1 MVHDLRA
8 GDTHM
13 VRAAGIWSMTS
24 ELAAHM
30 VRAGG
35 TWSMTS
41 ELAAGMA
48 VLLNAVLKMIEERM

>member
-1 MVHDLRA
+1 MTSELA
-8 GDTHM
+8 THM
-13 VRAAGIWSMTS
+13 VRAAGTWSMTS